1 MPLSPREIDPEK
13 LYTTEETSELLRLG
27 PQTIRKKLREGSIH
41 GKKVGRR
48 WLIKGKEIR
57 RYIGE

>member
-27 PQTIRKKLREGSIH
+27 SQTIRKKLREGSIR